1 MDCGPPG
8 SSVHGFS
15 QARKL
20 KWVAISFS
28 RGSSQTRDQ
37 THISHIAVGFSTSW
51 ATKEAQ
57 EYWSRW
63 PISSPVDLPDL
74 VIESGFSALEADSL
88 PTQLPGGPFTVYSS
102 VQWVLSGL
110 ISEHLQPPSFS
121 GAAQTSSAG
130 QLALTWGPWEVIPV
144 SAPPASS
151 FSTDPEGTLRK
162 QPV

>member
-1 MDCGPPG
+1 MPFHSPEDLPNPGIKPG
-8 SSVHGFS
+8 S
-15 QARKL
+15 
-20 KWVAISFS
+20 
-28 RGSSQTRDQ
+28 
-37 THISHIAVGFSTSW
+37 
-51 ATKEAQ
+51 
-57 EYWSRW
+57 
-63 PISSPVDLPDL
+63 P
-74 VIESGFSALEADSL
+74 ALQADSL

>member
-1 MDCGPPG
+1 MLVLLGKCLLSIQSGGGLFPKSCLILATPWTVARQAPLSMGFPRQGNWSGLPFHSPEDLPNPGIKPG
-8 SSVHGFS
+8 S
-15 QARKL
+15 
-20 KWVAISFS
+20 
-28 RGSSQTRDQ
+28 
-37 THISHIAVGFSTSW
+37 
-51 ATKEAQ
+51 
-57 EYWSRW
+57 
-63 PISSPVDLPDL
+63 P
-74 VIESGFSALEADSL
+74 ALQVDSL